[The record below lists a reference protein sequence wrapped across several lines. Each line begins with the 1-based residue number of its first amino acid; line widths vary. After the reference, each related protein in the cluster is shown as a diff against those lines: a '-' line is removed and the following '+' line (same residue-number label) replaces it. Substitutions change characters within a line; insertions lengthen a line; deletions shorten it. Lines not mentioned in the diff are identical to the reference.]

1 MGTLPLLCPAC
12 NHKNP
17 PGSRFCNACG
27 SPLGITRPLG
37 ERGTGAPRDAVIA
50 PAPPRQQPAVS
61 PPPPPAPA
69 AGSESDAE
77 RLLEPGTTIDPAGRY
92 VVERAVGRGG
102 FGQAYLVYDRQL
114 KRFCVAKRQV
124 PNAAWSPRTREAAV
138 SNFRREAGLLVTLN
152 APGHPNIPEIYE
164 FLPEQGFLVMKYV
177 EGHDLGQILRD
188 RDGRLPPAEALAIA
202 RDVASALA
210 YMHARRPEP
219 VLHRDVKPGNI
230 IIDSAGRVWLI
241 DFGLSRSAPLDA
253 ALDPRHTQLAGT
265 LGFTP
270 PEQWRGKAEPRSDV
284 YALAVTLH
292 MLLTGY
298 QPALTRADLPDFL
311 RGAKNPYPLVRS
323 INPAIHP
330 EVETLVARGLAF
342 RPEDR
347 PSAAELLAALDKI
360 LAPAARA
367 VLQAPGGEAVAD
379 EHALALWAERNWE
392 QAAAWLYAALPEQV
406 EQLWGRNKLAAD
418 MRAIVAR
425 YPGDQHAG
433 LDAALAILDPDGFG
447 AEAPRLAADRRAV
460 DFGGLGLDERRDE
473 WVQISNT
480 GRRYAR
486 LSVQQPP
493 WVVPSLLSLGLPPGR
508 KQRLKLTAD
517 ARRAAGSGRLRGALV
532 LKERSGLGFRVEL
545 QAQISRWRA
554 FWLRTVAGQ
563 RALDWEGGAVRPLR
577 LISAHRGGVWALD
590 FGPLGQQLASGGWD
604 SAVRLW
610 RVADGGP
617 VATLDE
623 RAGNVL
629 GVSFSPD
636 GLLVAATSS
645 DESVKI
651 WGARGGKLVQ
661 AIGGQR
667 GYQESPCFSPDSH
680 VLVTNGSDSSVRYWR
695 VSDGTLLARII
706 VEGRS
711 LAMACRP
718 DGGAIAVGCGDRRVR
733 VYDWRLG
740 ELKTTLE
747 GHRDGVACLAY
758 SLDGSLLA
766 TGSADGVVC
775 LWDGA
780 SGELRHQLRGHQ
792 NAVRSVAVHPDGLVV
807 ASGAVDGSIRLWRT
821 SDGALRQVLN
831 GHSSGVL
838 RIAFSPT
845 GELLASGGGD
855 GAITLWQ
862 PG

>member
-1 MGTLPLLCPAC
+1 MSTAPPKCPAC
-12 NHKNP
+12 GHLNP

-27 SPLGITRPLG
+27 SSLGQTRPLG
-37 ERGTGAPRDAVIA
+37 DATTGAPPEAVIA
-50 PAPPRQQPAVS
+50 PAPPLQQAAVGA
-61 PPPPPAPA
+61 PPPPPPPVAAPDAELA
-69 AGSESDAE
+69 AGTA
-77 RLLEPGTTIDPAGRY
+77 IDPAGRY
-92 VVERAVGRGG
+92 VVERSVGRGG

-114 KRFCVAKRQV
+114 RRYSVAKRQV
-124 PNAAWSPRTREAAV
+124 PNAAWSARTREAAV
-138 SNFRREAGLLVTLN
+138 SNFRREAQLLVTLN

-164 FLPEQGFLVMKYV
+164 FLPEQSFLVMKYV
-177 EGHDLGQILRD
+177 EGRDLGQLLRD

-241 DFGLSRSAPLDA
+241 DFGLSRSAPLDVE
-253 ALDPRHTQLAGT
+253 LDPRHTQLAGT

-270 PEQWRGKAEPRSDV
+270 PEQWRGKAGPRSDV
-284 YALAVTLH
+284 YALAVTLY
-292 MLLTGY
+292 MALTGY
-298 QPALTRADLPDFL
+298 QPALTRADLPEFL
-311 RGAKNPYPLVRS
+311 RGAKNPFPPVRS
-323 INPAIHP
+323 INPAVHP
-330 EVETLVARGLAF
+330 DVEALVARGLAF

-347 PSAAELLAALDKI
+347 PSAAELLAALEKI

-367 VLQAPGGEAVAD
+367 ELQAPGGEPIAD
-379 EHALALWAERNWE
+379 EHALALWAERHWE
-392 QAAAWLYAALPEQV
+392 AAAHWLYTNLPDQV
-406 EQLWGRNKLAAD
+406 ERLWGRNKLGAD
-418 MRAIVAR
+418 MRAIVGR
-425 YPGDQHAG
+425 HPGDQHAG
-433 LDAALAILDPDGFG
+433 LDDLLAALDPAGFG
-447 AEAPRLAADRRAV
+447 AESPRLAADRRSV

-480 GRRYAR
+480 GRRYIRA
-486 LSVQQPP
+486 SVQSPR
-493 WVVPSLLSLGLPPGR
+493 WAVPSLLSLSLPPGR
-508 KQRLKLTAD
+508 QQRLKLTAD
-517 ARRAAGSGRLRGALV
+517 MRKVSESGRLKGAVV
-532 LKERSGLGFRVEL
+532 LKDRSGAGFRVEL
-545 QAQISRWRA
+545 QAQLSRWRA

-563 RALDWEGGAVRPLR
+563 RALDWEGGGVRPVR
-577 LISAHRGGVWALD
+577 QISAHRGGVWALD
-590 FGPLGQQLASGGWD
+590 FSPMGQQLASGGWD

-610 RVADGGP
+610 HVSDGNLA
-617 VATLDE
+617 ATFDE

-636 GLLVAATSS
+636 GLLLAATSS
-645 DESVKI
+645 DDVVKI

-661 AIGGQR
+661 SIGGQR
-667 GYQESPCFSPDSH
+667 GYQESASFSPDGH

-695 VSDGTLLARII
+695 VSDGSLLARIL
-706 VEGRS
+706 VEGGGV
-711 LAMACRP
+711 AMACRP
-718 DGGAIAVGCGDRRVR
+718 DGGVIAVGCGDRRVR
-733 VYDWRLG
+733 LYDWQLG
-740 ELKTTLE
+740 ELRATLD
-747 GHRDGVACLAY
+747 GHRDGISCLTY

-775 LWDGA
+775 LWDGE

-792 NAVRSVAVHPDGLVV
+792 NAVRSVAVHPDGLVA
-807 ASGAVDGSIRLWRT
+807 ASGGVDGSIRLWRT

-838 RIAFSPT
+838 RITFSPS

-855 GAITLWQ
+855 GSIRLWQ